1 MFVWRQRPRWS
12 ARSRP
17 HDRAMPFMTPILRM
31 CPSRALCGIV
41 LALFLLPMAAC
52 GKKADTDPPV
62 ATPGFSVNKSRA
74 ALGSPVEVT
83 YRFTVADNASL
94 NGNYRVMAH
103 FLDADEELMW
113 TDDHEPPVP
122 TSAWAP
128 GQVVEYTRTMFIPL
142 YPYNG
147 TATVRMGLYSP
158 ADGRRLPLAGEND
171 GQRAY
176 KVGTLELLPRTENVF
191 LVFKDGWHPEEVA
204 QDNAAVTWQWTKGLA
219 TLSFRNPRRDALFYL
234 HADGRPD
241 LFTPAEQQVVVRIGD
256 QVIDNFAITSRGE
269 VMRKVP
275 VSAAQFGGGDTVE
288 MAISVTPSFVPAQ
301 VPAANSQDPR
311 ELGIRVFHA
320 FVEPR

>member
-1 MFVWRQRPRWS
+1 
-12 ARSRP
+12 
-17 HDRAMPFMTPILRM
+17 MTPMIRM
-31 CPSRALCGIV
+31 CSPRALCGIV
-41 LALFLLPMAAC
+41 LAWSLLPVLAC
-52 GKKADTDPPV
+52 GKKADTDPPL
-62 ATPGFSVNKSRA
+62 ATPAFAVNHSRA

-83 YRFTVADNASL
+83 YRFTVAGNASF
-94 NGNYRVMAH
+94 NANYRVMVH

-113 TDDHEPPVP
+113 TDDHDPPVP
-122 TSAWAP
+122 TSSWTP
-128 GQVVEYTRTMFIPL
+128 GQVVQYTRTMFIPL

-147 TATVRMGLYSP
+147 TATVRVGLYSP
-158 ADGRRLPLAGEND
+158 VDGRRLPLAGDND

-176 KVGTLELLPRTENVF
+176 KVGTLDLLPRSENVF
-191 LVFKDGWHPEEVA
+191 LVFKEGWHPEEVA
-204 QDNAAVTWQWTKGLA
+204 QDNAAVTWQWTKAQA

-256 QVIDNFAITSRGE
+256 QVLDSFTLTSRDE

-275 VSAAQFGGGDTVE
+275 VAAAQFGGGDTVD
-288 MAISVTPSFVPAQ
+288 MTINVTPSFVPAQ

-311 ELGIRVFHA
+311 ELGIRVFHV